1 MSVASTLHGYQVQYL
16 YTLYRMLRS
25 PESKEV
31 FLPEGREDLDIYLDG
46 QIVETVQVKCYS
58 GTILYSDLFSKAKST
73 SLFSRGKASLEENP
87 NVKISFVAVGYGNSK
102 GVISNKLLKLSSLTK
117 FLNKEEVLHLDYSSS
132 KELAS
137 KINWLTQSEA
147 ELNDVVEAA
156 LKERFPS
163 IDPFIAKDY
172 LLQWVHYLVINGQSA
187 TYDDLCKQVGLII
200 EFSVRQKEF
209 FSQFGL
215 TVIPLFHSDCQDDES
230 SRMSYYQGVSAK
242 EIHIANNYDVI
253 REEKLQ
259 QLDEKL
265 KNNNLVFITGI
276 SGSGKSSLAYRY
288 LKICGTPLRY
298 EVKYIN
304 QNNISQII
312 ATIKDLSKGLKS
324 TAFVYLDVQPYDT
337 SWIQVVNEIEDV
349 ANVKCLVTIRQDDW
363 NRCFNLVNA
372 NLHYSAL
379 TLDLTEQEARDI
391 FDNLCNRGLCH
402 TDVFEEVWNE
412 SGCPKTLLEYV
423 YFLTQGVPLRA
434 RISEQVNE
442 LSEASVSLLQYV
454 AVSNLLQGEIAMDAI
469 RGLCHLSP
477 IMMSQ
482 CMGKMKGEL
491 LEYDGD
497 GFSDVHPI
505 RTHIIVEELFKNYKN
520 GLMEIGMELF
530 GCINDHTSP
539 LFLMALM
546 DEGKCTPDSL
556 LKDLEGRKINSMQAY
571 MVARTLIWCGVKRY
585 IEINRAAFDWLR
597 KVSPQGWQQLLPVNF
612 TEMNLDDAVDNLFG
626 KNLGISMAEIRKKF
640 SSQTEVFHYLAKWLN
655 SSISLEKP
663 SKWSEYLWLAKFLTL
678 CNLQL
683 SYRLDCPE
691 FSIEDSIP
699 DNLEEMADVL
709 LGLKLAGYNSTTYSQ
724 LEENFIKQFRIQN
737 NILEFNICN
746 HEVKCLA
753 FFDYFSSGERYGSG
767 DGDIMHRINLHH
779 IDLLRKAFPNVEV
792 YHSEIIKDDIWEH
805 IDLPF
810 EKHIS
815 RVNLPLDEMKEPR
828 IMMTHLYE
836 KTYVLPS
843 RKAYCDRLI
852 VLRKMFVRAMEEFWK
867 AIDEVRRVGK
877 AHNAKMDD
885 AFRKVCDDISDAF
898 IELPASEINRFG
910 LGYKKGKEKDEVDHP
925 SKDSLKELNST
936 YLHYSTC
943 LMVFFRQCY
952 QPLRGFINETQRMM
966 VLLMDAQGMMK
977 RMQGLFHQVFDGYV
991 DTALIQRLDE
1001 SENQQMLCLVTV
1013 YHWLAQNRPYKSCRQ
1028 LLKQI
1033 KPKKLTA
1040 TETFEVN
1047 DEVVDNPSQALVDTI
1062 EDLEKLRNMQLK
1074 DIYNRCS
1081 HLDDLSTQIV
1091 DKYIKRYDD
1100 TIEGMR
1106 NCSL

>member
-469 RGLCHLSP
+469 RRLCHLSP

-683 SYRLDCPE
+683 SYRPDCPE

-753 FFDYFSSGERYGSG
+753 FFDYFSLGERYGSG

-1001 SENQQMLCLVTV
+1001 REKQQMLCLVTV

-1033 KPKKLTA
+1033 KPKKQ
-1040 TETFEVN
+1040 TEKQAEEIFEMSN
-1047 DEVVDNPSQALVDTI
+1047 EAPSVTKAI
-1062 EDLEKLRNMQLK
+1062 EDLAQLRNMQMK
-1074 DIYNRCS
+1074 NIDDRCS
-1081 HLDDLSTQIV
+1081 DLDDLSLQIIGTYMKRFDDAIDGLKV
-1091 DKYIKRYDD
+1091 KY
-1100 TIEGMR
+1100 
-1106 NCSL
+1106 L